1 MEVVDDAVK
10 TGRAPTRRRGLGN
23 VGAAQRPGVDLR
35 DHRCKPINE
44 RTTGGLD
51 WSNALLDGCGAVELD
66 RHVNDTGLLS
76 ATR

>member
-1 MEVVDDAVK
+1 MCPDL
-10 TGRAPTRRRGLGN
+10 TILLYQSSG
-23 VGAAQRPGVDLR
+23 RPGVDLR
-35 DHRCKPINE
+35 GHLCKPTNE

-76 ATR
+76 AKR